1 MPFII
6 ENKVIEF
13 YNYKELAFF
22 VEDFLIVNDI
32 ISFLDIWYNESVSEI
47 VVKTSGSSGEAKY
60 IKHKKTSMVSSARKT
75 QDYFEYKARDN
86 ALLCLPVKYI
96 SGMMMLVR
104 SIVADLNLVIANPSS
119 HPLTHVGMR
128 LDFAAMT
135 PMQFHFSYQSEMN
148 KLASVK
154 QILLGGAPVSN
165 RIEKEVMQ
173 CQNAIYLGYGMTE
186 TITHIALKRL
196 NGPEQEHYFK
206 TLPGVK
212 LSLNEHQCLKIECD
226 HLPSIVETT
235 DVVNLLSEDTF
246 EWLGRSDNIINT
258 GGIKVSS
265 ESLESVFTKLIDA
278 NLIIFG
284 LPSDILGQQIA
295 IAIESDS
302 EYNLLEKVRSMNST
316 LLSTLKPRTL
326 YILDHF
332 SYTKTDKINRNKTI
346 SRINI
351 ESGIQ
356 L

>member
-1 MPFII
+1 
-6 ENKVIEF
+6 
-13 YNYKELAFF
+13 
-22 VEDFLIVNDI
+22 
-32 ISFLDIWYNESVSEI
+32 
-47 VVKTSGSSGEAKY
+47 
-60 IKHKKTSMVSSARKT
+60 
-75 QDYFEYKARDN
+75 
-86 ALLCLPVKYI
+86 
-96 SGMMMLVR
+96 
-104 SIVADLNLVIANPSS
+104 
-119 HPLTHVGMR
+119 
-128 LDFAAMT
+128 
-135 PMQFHFSYQSEMN
+135 
-148 KLASVK
+148 
-154 QILLGGAPVSN
+154 
-165 RIEKEVMQ
+165 
-173 CQNAIYLGYGMTE
+173 
-186 TITHIALKRL
+186 
-196 NGPEQEHYFK
+196 
-206 TLPGVK
+206 
-212 LSLNEHQCLKIECD
+212 LNEHQCLEIECD

-284 LPSDILGQQIA
+284 VPNDILGQQIA

-302 EYNLLEKVRSMNST
+302 EDYFLEKVRSINSS